1 MKIRYL
7 FYTALIVLMMQAQL
21 FGAETKEYTLKNGL
35 KVLMVED
42 HKAPIATFQVWY
54 RVGSRNESFTKTGIS
69 HLLEHMMFKGTP
81 KYGSKVFS
89 QIIQKN
95 GGMDNAYTTN
105 DYTAYFQIIASD
117 RLDLSIE
124 MEADRMQNLLLDK
137 KELLAERDVVMEER
151 RLRYEDDPQTALYE
165 ELVATSFKVHPY
177 RNPVIGWMSD
187 LASIGQ
193 NDVVDYYRSYYAP
206 DNAFLI
212 VAGDIDPEKTLK
224 KIKDSFEEIPRGKG
238 RETVSAVEPEQR
250 GEKRV
255 YLEKEAQLPYMM
267 IAYHIPRF
275 PDEDIYALDVLDSI
289 LGGKSGR
296 LYQNI
301 VYEKKLALSAFA
313 ESDTFSLDP
322 MLFYLGGTA
331 APGKEIDAVE
341 EALYAEIERLK
352 ETPPSETEVQKAK
365 NQVEAYFIMSQDS
378 LYSQA
383 RMTGT
388 FEIMGG
394 WELETKYL
402 DGIRSVRA
410 EDVRRVVQKYFTPE
424 NRTVAV
430 LIPLKNGE
438 KKDNHE

>member
-7 FYTALIVLMMQAQL
+7 FYSVLMVLIVQGPL
-21 FGAETKEYTLKNGL
+21 FGAEPKEYTLKNGL
-35 KVLMVED
+35 KVIMVED

-54 RVGSRNESFTKTGIS
+54 RVGSRNESYTKTGIS
-69 HLLEHMMFKGTP
+69 HLLEHMMFKGTK

-117 RLDLSIE
+117 RLNLSIE
-124 MEADRMQNLLLDK
+124 MEADRMQNLLLDE
-137 KELLAERDVVMEER
+137 KELLSERDVVMEER
-151 RLRYEDDPQTALYE
+151 RLRYEDNPQNALYE
-165 ELVATSFKVHPY
+165 ELNATSFKVHPY
-177 RNPVIGWMSD
+177 RDPVIGWRSD
-187 LASIGQ
+187 LAAIDRK
-193 NDVVDYYRSYYAP
+193 DVVDYYKSYYAP
-206 DNAFLI
+206 DNAFII

-224 KIKDSFEEIPRGKG
+224 KIKDAFEGIPRGKG
-238 RETVSAVEPEQR
+238 RAPVTAVEPEQH

-267 IAYHIPRF
+267 VAYHIQRF
-275 PDEDIYALDVLDSI
+275 PDEDCYALDVLDSI

-301 VYEKKLALSAFA
+301 VYKKKLALSVFS

-331 APGKEIDAVE
+331 APGKEIGAVE
-341 EALYAEIERLK
+341 KALFAEIDRLK
-352 ETPPSETEVQKAK
+352 ESPPSEREVQKAK

-383 RMTGT
+383 RTTGT
-388 FEIMGG
+388 FEIMGS
-394 WELETKYL
+394 WKLEDKYL
-402 DGIRSVRA
+402 EGIRSVKA
-410 EDVRRVVQKYFTPE
+410 EDVQRVVQKYFTPE

-430 LIPLKNGE
+430 LVPLKNGE
-438 KKDNHE
+438 KGANNE